1 MEIRT
6 VRGQQIHPVRQGG
19 GQPEPRPGDR
29 LLPQR
34 CGLVGGHRDPG
45 TLRRGT
51 GLPIETQG
59 TRPYFEVLLVE
70 DMPDTQ
76 ERALR
81 EELRKWRRPDDE
93 LAHELVI
100 VHNIEDALIAGRLN
114 YTIQACVIR
123 RRFAQRSG
131 RGPVRAELVHR
142 RGAPSDLMEQSPDSR
157 ANMLGRALAGIRPE
171 LDLT

>member
-1 MEIRT
+1 MAETVNATGPTNRAAEGEVCGHMEIRT

-51 GLPIETQG
+51 GLTIETQG

-93 LAHELVI
+93 LACELVI
-100 VHNIEDALIAGRLN
+100 VHDVEDAFIAARLTYN
-114 YTIQACVIR
+114 IQACVIR
-123 RRFAQRSG
+123 RRFEQRSG
-131 RGPVRAELVHR
+131 R
-142 RGAPSDLMEQSPDSR
+142 DLS
-157 ANMLGRALAGIRPE
+157 ALSQFIGEGHPR
-171 LDLT
+171 T